1 MRSPNWFRAA
11 SELMVSNF
19 MAPLMRRYSHSGC
32 FDSLAAFLLWGW
44 HGRVAEHALLLVEGT
59 EAGHLGVIMCT

>member
-1 MRSPNWFRAA
+1 
-11 SELMVSNF
+11 
-19 MAPLMRRYSHSGC
+19 
-32 FDSLAAFLLWGW
+32 LAAFLLWGW